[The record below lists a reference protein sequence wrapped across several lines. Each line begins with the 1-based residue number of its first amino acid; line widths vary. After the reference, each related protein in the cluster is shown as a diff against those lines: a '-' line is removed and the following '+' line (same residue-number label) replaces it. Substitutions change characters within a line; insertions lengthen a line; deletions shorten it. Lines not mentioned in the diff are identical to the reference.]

1 MIYKL
6 YLYFIYVD
14 FIPDNAMNY
23 QFVYLTN
30 HKSFLIHV
38 NLYRNIIVNK
48 GLDVKTQV
56 ARMNL
61 SQFDT
66 VAHLT
71 LANLFLI
78 HIVVAKL
85 IYNSNCLLY
94 KRTVCGKREFLAWY
108 LM

>member
-1 MIYKL
+1 MDKI
-6 YLYFIYVD
+6 
-14 FIPDNAMNY
+14 
-23 QFVYLTN
+23 
-30 HKSFLIHV
+30 FLKTLEIR
-38 NLYRNIIVNK
+38 NDLDLYRSYYTNIIVNN
-48 GLDVKTQV
+48 GLDVKTQL
-56 ARMNL
+56 ARMKL

>member
-1 MIYKL
+1 MDKFFFKTLEIRNDL
-6 YLYFIYVD
+6 D
-14 FIPDNAMNY
+14 
-23 QFVYLTN
+23 
-30 HKSFLIHV
+30 
-38 NLYRNIIVNK
+38 LYRSYYTNIIVNN
-48 GLDVKTQV
+48 GLDVKTQL
-56 ARMNL
+56 ARMKL